1 MLSIA
6 DVTEAETSPGAG
18 DAGMTGEAARR
29 WDERAREAGASGARM
44 LAAAHVTLHEWAL
57 LKCRYGCPDYGRR
70 LSCPPAS
77 PSLEELRAA
86 LTGYGDALL
95 VWVEVTGEQEEPAAR
110 RRLHEALLALERD
123 AFLQGSRK
131 ALAFGVGP
139 CLWCG
144 DEPCPDDGTC
154 RHRDKLRPSLSGCG
168 VDVFALAE
176 TVGLE
181 LTVAR
186 DGDAAVRLVGLLLI
200 E

>member
-1 MLSIA
+1 MSTA
-6 DVTEAETSPGAG
+6 DSSSSAG
-18 DAGMTGEAARR
+18 DAGATAEDARR
-29 WDERAREAGASGARM
+29 WDERACGAGADGARAVAVADVM
-44 LAAAHVTLHEWAL
+44 LHQWTL

-70 LSCPPAS
+70 LSCPPSS
-77 PSLEELRAA
+77 PPLDDLRAA
-86 LTGYGDALL
+86 LIGYRSALL
-95 VWVEVTGEQEEPAAR
+95 VWVDVAGGQEEETAR

-123 AFLQGSRK
+123 AFLQGSHK

-154 RHRDKLRPSLSGCG
+154 RHREKLRPSLSGCG
-168 VDVFALAE
+168 VDVFALARAA
-176 TVGLE
+176 GLE

-186 DGDAAVRLVGLLLI
+186 DGDDAVRLVGLLLI